1 MLSMAI
7 QTLAFLGLYLSHDVN
22 LTTAFMFLFGV
33 ASVGRCS
40 ISFLYLMEL
49 LPSSAQVIAATTL
62 QVHNSLLALFGCL
75 YFWLI
80 WKNWLGIEILAG
92 VLGVISGVG
101 AFFMPES
108 PKFLISK
115 HRYEEARESINRI
128 ARYNRQAEFHG
139 EFDREVA
146 DRRART
152 MVGLN
157 NSSVEG
163 GTFISSDVGH
173 NAALMSPKQ
182 RIKEEK

>member
-1 MLSMAI
+1 
-7 QTLAFLGLYLSHDVN
+7 
-22 LTTAFMFLFGV
+22 
-33 ASVGRCS
+33 
-40 ISFLYLMEL
+40 
-49 LPSSAQVIAATTL
+49 
-62 QVHNSLLALFGCL
+62 VHNSLVALFGCL

-92 VLGVISGVG
+92 VLGVISGIG

-115 HRYEEARESINRI
+115 HRYDEARDSINRI
-128 ARYNRQAEFHG
+128 ASFNNQPGFFG

-152 MVGLN
+152 FLGLN
-157 NSSVEG
+157 NSNIESG
-163 GTFISSDVGH
+163 SILSNNQGH